1 MQRSISHPAE
11 NLAPRKGVTLT
22 EVLMSL
28 MIMSIGVSAV
38 AVLFPISTLRSI
50 QANRLTH
57 GAILKYNVEGILQ
70 AEPNLIFDP
79 DGDGNT
85 DEHFVPVAQRN
96 YVVDPF
102 GYYTMY
108 ADSNPFYVA
117 FGNDGTNPGFL
128 PRWGGGLQTL
138 DFPVGGPQPTT
149 SAHLS
154 ALRLMALN
162 MTNQGDGWSLDIDTQ
177 ATSWVTSGGQVIG
190 VNLPPDLDLRDT
202 ATSEALLSSFPGD
215 ANFEYLIPDPE
226 LYRIV
231 VYSLDGLRSQSYP
244 LTHIDTT
251 AVGAGWQNT
260 AYWSEDITGDGI
272 ADHDYNM
279 NFTPDIR
286 PLPVEFGGA
295 IGRVIIQSRKINDFN
310 WMLTVRRRSDGFVR
324 NVDVVVRY
332 SDGADALNERLFQ
345 ATFVK
350 GSTAIG
356 IRYPYRI
363 NAADATT
370 PRFRKGGFVF
380 DAQNARWYRI
390 QDYREVPVGSIG
402 WAYPNYDAV
411 VFTEDVIS
419 DAGGEDQFSQFSS
432 GGASLLLNGQLDPGQ
447 YDGNSNVVS
456 PYRPDPMNPNIRIPI
471 PEAIAFPANGDG
483 VLDYGYAMF
492 PPSVIDV
499 YPMGSMKMPLP

>member
-1 MQRSISHPAE
+1 MHRSISYPAE
-11 NLAPRKGVTLT
+11 KLAPRLGVTLT

-79 DGDGNT
+79 DGNGNFL
-85 DEHFVPVAQRN
+85 EHFVPIAQRN

-102 GYYTMY
+102 GFHTHYSDGNYGF
-108 ADSNPFYVA
+108 AGA
-117 FGNDGTNPGFL
+117 FGNDGTNPGL
-128 PRWGGGLQTL
+128 LLRWGGGLRTL
-138 DFPVGGPQPTT
+138 DGLAVVTPPALPVAPFTT
-149 SAHLS
+149 LHAS
-154 ALRLMALN
+154 ALRLSGLDK
-162 MTNQGDGWSLDIDTQ
+162 TNQGDGWSLDIDTL
-177 ATSWVTSGGQVIG
+177 ASGVVTTVVGVIG
-190 VNLPPDLDLRDT
+190 VTLPQDLDLRDT
-202 ATSEALLSSFPGD
+202 ATSEALLSGFPGGP
-215 ANFEYLIPDPE
+215 NFEYLIPDPE
-226 LYRIV
+226 LYRVV

-260 AYWSEDITGDGI
+260 AYWSEDITGDGA

-279 NFTPDIR
+279 NGSADFR
-286 PLPVEFGGA
+286 PLPVEFGAA

-332 SDGADALNERLFQ
+332 SDGADALNERLFE

-356 IRYPYRI
+356 IRYPYR
-363 NAADATT
+363 ADATDMTT
-370 PRFRKGGFVF
+370 PTFRKGGFVF

-390 QDYREVPVGSIG
+390 QDYREVPLGNIG
-402 WAYPNYDAV
+402 WDYPNYDAV
-411 VFTEDVIS
+411 VFTEDVIT
-419 DAGGEDQFSQFSS
+419 DAGGEDQYTINDGGSS
-432 GGASLLLNGQLDPGQ
+432 ILLNGIIDNVGGVSEDLRPPGNN
-447 YDGNSNVVS
+447 DGNLT
-456 PYRPDPMNPNIRIPI
+456 P
-471 PEAIAFPANGDG
+471 
-483 VLDYGYAMF
+483 GYAMF

-499 YPMGSMKMPLP
+499 YPMGSMKMP

>member
-1 MQRSISHPAE
+1 MRRLIPHPAE
-11 NLAPRKGVTLT
+11 NLTRRTGVTLT

-79 DGDGNT
+79 DGDGNFQ
-85 DEHFVPVAQRN
+85 EHFVPITQRN

-102 GYYTMY
+102 GFYTLN
-108 ADSNPFYVA
+108 ADGNPFYA
-117 FGNDGTNPGFL
+117 TYGNDGTNPGFL
-128 PRWGGGLQTL
+128 TRWGGGLGTL
-138 DFPVGGPQPTT
+138 DGYIPEASPLPLIPFTPPPTP
-149 SAHLS
+149 AHLS
-154 ALRLMALN
+154 ALRLMGLVK
-162 MTNQGDGWSLDIDTQ
+162 TNQGDGWSLDIDTMPSPLP
-177 ATSWVTSGGQVIG
+177 TSVVVTGAG
-190 VNLPPDLDLRDT
+190 VTGVTLPLDLDLSDT
-202 ATSEALLSSFPGD
+202 ATSELLMLSFPSGTPGI
-215 ANFEYLIPDPE
+215 EYLIPDPE

-231 VYSLDGLRSQSYP
+231 VYSLDGLRSQTFP

-251 AVGAGWQNT
+251 TNT
-260 AYWSEDITGDGI
+260 AYWSEDITGDGT

-279 NFTPDIR
+279 NGTSDIR

-295 IGRVIIQSRKINDFN
+295 IGRVIIQSRKVNDFN

-332 SDGADALNERLFQ
+332 SDGADALNERLFE
-345 ATFVK
+345 AMFVS

-356 IRYPYRI
+356 IRYPYRT
-363 NAADATT
+363 NASDTTT
-370 PRFRKGGFVF
+370 PKFRKGGFVF

-390 QDYREVPVGSIG
+390 QDYREVPVGNIG
-402 WAYPNYDAV
+402 WAYPYYDAV
-411 VFTEDVIS
+411 VFTEDVIT
-419 DAGGEDQFSQFSS
+419 DAGGEDQYTINS
-432 GGASLLLNGQLDPGQ
+432 GGTSILLNGIIDTAGGVSEDLRPPGNN
-447 YDGNSNVVS
+447 DGNLT
-456 PYRPDPMNPNIRIPI
+456 P
-471 PEAIAFPANGDG
+471 
-483 VLDYGYAMF
+483 GYAMF

-499 YPMGSMKMPLP
+499 YPMGSMQMP

>member
-1 MQRSISHPAE
+1 MHRSIPHSAE
-11 NLAPRKGVTLT
+11 NLTPRTGVTLT
-22 EVLMSL
+22 EVLMST

-70 AEPNLIFDP
+70 AEPNLIIDP
-79 DGDGNT
+79 DGDGNLQ
-85 DEHFVPVAQRN
+85 EHFVPVAQRN

-102 GYYTMY
+102 GYYTLY

-117 FGNDGTNPGFL
+117 YGNTGTLPGFL
-128 PRWGGGLQTL
+128 PRWGGGLKTL
-138 DFPVGGPQPTT
+138 DFPAGGPQPTT
-149 SAHLS
+149 STHLS
-154 ALRLMALN
+154 ALRLMGLN
-162 MTNQGDGWSLDIDTQ
+162 KTNQGDGWSLDIDTL
-177 ATSWVTSGGQVIG
+177 ASSVVTSGGQVIG
-190 VNLPPDLDLRDT
+190 VNLPQDLDLRDT
-202 ATSEALLSSFPGD
+202 ATSEALLSGYPGG

-251 AVGAGWQNT
+251 PLTPNPNSPPWQNT
-260 AYWSEDITGDGI
+260 AYWSEDITGDGT

-279 NFTPDIR
+279 NGSPDIR
-286 PLPVEFGGA
+286 PLPVEFGA
-295 IGRVIIQSRKINDFN
+295 TVGRVIIQSRKVNDFN

-350 GSTAIG
+350 GSKAIG
-356 IRYPYRI
+356 IRYPYRT
-363 NAADATT
+363 NAADTTT
-370 PRFRKGGFVF
+370 PKFRKGGFVF

-390 QDYREVPVGSIG
+390 QDYKEVPVGNIG

-411 VFTEDVIS
+411 VFTEDVIV
-419 DAGGEDQFSQFSS
+419 DAGGEDQYTLN
-432 GGASLLLNGQLDPGQ
+432 GGISILLNGVIDTVGGVSEDRQLP
-447 YDGNSNVVS
+447 
-456 PYRPDPMNPNIRIPI
+456 PNGMDWG
-471 PEAIAFPANGDG
+471 F
-483 VLDYGYAMF
+483 AMF

-499 YPMGSMKMPLP
+499 YPMGSMKMPSSL